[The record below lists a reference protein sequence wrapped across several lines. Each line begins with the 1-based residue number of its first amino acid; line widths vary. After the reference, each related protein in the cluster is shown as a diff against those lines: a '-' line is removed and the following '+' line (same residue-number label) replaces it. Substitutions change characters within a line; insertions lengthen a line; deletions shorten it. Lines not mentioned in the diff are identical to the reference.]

1 MRHLFAFVADCCH
14 RPAICMIACRKQ
26 STSCCCWCTCL
37 ICMAELSMIAQ
48 RSGLAQACIAFHELG
63 CGNPDCL
70 LQNPTLSA
78 CWCVGLCQVMIPVIS
93 FSRDTT
99 PFCKSMS
106 IAESALFLVYSI
118 FAFLC
123 NLLGPSF
130 FDLAHVFHFYIFPF
144 SYTSRGDILVW
155 GFLASYVVLLPYT
168 RRLLEKYEQRAESRI
183 APEAQD

>member
-1 MRHLFAFVADCCH
+1 MH
-14 RPAICMIACRKQ
+14 
-26 STSCCCWCTCL
+26 TCPKH
-37 ICMAELSMIAQ
+37 
-48 RSGLAQACIAFHELG
+48 ACILLDFGTCCKHRSAWCALLWQNA
-63 CGNPDCL
+63 CS

-130 FDLAHVFHFYIFPF
+130 FDLAHVFHFYKFPF
-144 SYTSRGDILVW
+144 SYTSHGDILVW

-168 RRLLEKYEQRAESRI
+168 RKLLEKYEQRAERRI
-183 APEAQD
+183 APATQE